1 MYNAHLLFKA
11 KKSGKKVFE
20 AKKSGEKF
28 HTAG

>member
-20 AKKSGEKF
+20 AKTGEKF
-28 HTAG
+28 RTAG